1 MFKRPW
7 FKHARVTPTGIAV
20 GVVATLVIGSG
31 TAWAAPKARGL
42 LVGKKNTVTKVTTLT
57 NPKGTPLQLNS
68 GRSQPPLKVNSTR
81 KVPKLN
87 ADYLDGLSEG
97 SFARS
102 NGRTGIIVTRGG
114 DENVSNHA
122 YAVAEA
128 TCPAGTVL
136 TGGGGFASYDDD
148 HIWYSG
154 PGMRPNTWEVD
165 SDGDGAAD
173 TGKELVAYAVCYN
186 PRGAVKG
193 AYTFPQLHA
202 LKTQLSAGRR

>member
-7 FKHARVTPTGIAV
+7 LKHARVTPTGIAL

-31 TAWAAPKARGL
+31 TAWAAPKARSL
-42 LVGKKNTVTKVTTLT
+42 MVGKKNTASSVTTLA
-57 NPKGTPLQLNS
+57 NPKGTPLRLTS
-68 GRSQPPLKVNSTR
+68 GKSQPPLKVNSSA
-81 KVPKLN
+81 KVSGLN
-87 ADYLDGLSEG
+87 ADLVDGLSE
-97 SFARS
+97 SAFARAA
-102 NGRTGIIVTRGG
+102 GQTGIIVARGG
-114 DENVSNHA
+114 DENVSNQA

-128 TCPAGTVL
+128 ACPAGTVL
-136 TGGGGFASYDDD
+136 TGGGGFASYEGD